1 MKCEQCGCEF
11 EPKTPTQRFH
21 ATSCRIAYHNEE
33 RRLNKLADDANRII
47 GKLRSVRGD
56 SRHGTLVK
64 ALLREIQGNA
74 SY

>member
-21 ATSCRIAYHNEE
+21 ATSCRMAYHNQE

-47 GKLRSVRGD
+47 AKLRKQRTD
-56 SRHGTLVK
+56 ERHKHLVN
-64 ALLREIQGNA
+64 ALLSEIHSKAAN
-74 SY
+74 